1 MSHRSSSSKGATSL
15 NHLLKPERGTKR
27 WSPDN
32 SAVRALSPT
41 ILIVDDDPSV
51 AEMLRDAL
59 TNWGY
64 EVVLASNGQ
73 EGLDALRKQKVDG
86 ILLDMNM
93 PVMGGQTM
101 LDELRWL
108 GYQTPVVV
116 MSGEDVSTLRRIVK
130 EGAQA
135 FAIKPFSLPSLRKI
149 CARVFHRPAHDAHS
163 DAHSA
168 VASFASPNNGG

>member
-1 MSHRSSSSKGATSL
+1 MNHRSSSSKGATSL
-15 NHLLKPERGTKR
+15 NHLLKPERGIKR

-32 SAVRALSPT
+32 SPVKALPPT

-86 ILLDMNM
+86 IFLDMNM

-116 MSGEDVSTLRRIVK
+116 MSGEDGSTLRRLVK

-135 FAIKPFSLPSLRKI
+135 FAIKPFSLPSLQKLSN
-149 CARVFHRPAHDAHS
+149 RVFGCPAVDAHS
-163 DAHSA
+163 EVHWS
-168 VASFASPNNGG
+168 VA